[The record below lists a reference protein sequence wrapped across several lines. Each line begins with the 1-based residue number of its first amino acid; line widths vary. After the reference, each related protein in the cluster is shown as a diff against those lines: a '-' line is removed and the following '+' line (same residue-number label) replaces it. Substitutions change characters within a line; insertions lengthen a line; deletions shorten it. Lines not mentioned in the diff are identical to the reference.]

1 MIDLNEFRRRVDLLV
16 DIMEAIPNFDIL
28 EKYGISSQEYRNDFK
43 YVLDCHIITKVDMI
57 KLNVLY
63 DKYTKVK

>member
-1 MIDLNEFRRRVDLLV
+1 MIDLTEFHVRVDLLL

-28 EKYGISSQEYRNDFK
+28 EKYGISSQEYNDDYR
-43 YVLDCHIITKVDMI
+43 YVLRCHIITKVDM
-57 KLNVLY
+57 KRLNVLY